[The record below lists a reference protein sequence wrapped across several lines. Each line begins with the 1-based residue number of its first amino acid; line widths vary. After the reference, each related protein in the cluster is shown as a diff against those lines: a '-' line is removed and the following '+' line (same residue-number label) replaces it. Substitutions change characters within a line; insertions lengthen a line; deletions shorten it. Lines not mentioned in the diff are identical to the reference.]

1 MKRIVV
7 ILIVLVGVVLS
18 GLAYKRF
25 QSADKTPDQA
35 EIKQKHEDHDNHD
48 EEHEEH
54 GERKVARLSEEE
66 MKEFGIEIQTAGPGR
81 IKVHVNLPGEVTVNA
96 DRLGHVVP
104 RVPGIVREV
113 KKTLGEKVRSGEV
126 MAVLVSRELADAKSA
141 YLAAKEQLDLAL
153 ANFRREKGLWTKK
166 ITSEQEYLEAKQK
179 LAEVRIE
186 LRSAEQKLHA
196 LGFSETFLEKLPEHS
211 DVDFT
216 RYEIRAPFDGTVIE
230 KHITIGEVLNA
241 ETEAFVIADL
251 TTVWVNLSVYQKDLP
266 FVQIGQKAIV
276 SAGRGLPEAEGTI
289 SYLGPMVGEKTRTAP
304 ARVVLPNKDGRWK
317 PGLFVNARV
326 AVSEMEAEVVAPKT
340 AIQTMEGQPVIFVR
354 TEEGFEPRVVSLGKS
369 NDVNIE
375 IISGLQEGERYA
387 GKGAFTLKA
396 EIGKEAFGEGH
407 GH

>member
-1 MKRIVV
+1 MKRIIILVV
-7 ILIVLVGVVLS
+7 LIGVVFS
-18 GLAYKRF
+18 GVACQRF
-25 QSADKTPDQA
+25 QSEDKTPEPGEA
-35 EIKQKHEDHDNHD
+35 KQKNAPHDVDNAGRS
-48 EEHEEH
+48 EH
-54 GERKVARLSEEE
+54 GEKQIVRLTHEEI
-66 MKEFGIEIQTAGPGR
+66 KEFGIEIQTAGPGR
-81 IKVHVNLPGEVTVNA
+81 IKVHINLPGEVTVNA

-113 KKTLGEKVRSGEV
+113 RKTLGDKVRAGEV

-141 YLAAKEQLDLAL
+141 YLAAKERLDLAL
-153 ANFRREKGLWTKK
+153 ANFRREKGLWIKQ

-196 LGFSETFLEKLPEHS
+196 LGFSETFLGKLPEHS

-216 RYEIRAPFDGTVIE
+216 RYEIRAPFDGIVIE

-241 ETEAFVIADL
+241 ETEAFVISDL
-251 TTVWVNLSVYQKDLP
+251 NTVWVNLSVYQKDLP
-266 FVQIGQKAIV
+266 FIQIGQKATI
-276 SAGRGLPEAEGTI
+276 SAGHGLPEAEGTI

-304 ARVVLPNKDGRWK
+304 ARVVLPNPDGRWK
-317 PGLFVNARV
+317 PGLFANARV
-326 AVSEMEAEVVAPKT
+326 AVSEMEAGIVVPKT
-340 AIQTMEGQPVIFVR
+340 AIQTMDGQPVIFVR
-354 TEEGFEPRVVSLGKS
+354 TEEGFEPRVVSPGKS

-375 IISGLQEGERYA
+375 VISGLQEGERYA

-407 GH
+407 